1 VVAGYAGKMDE
12 WLSVNEGLS
21 SRFTHRI
28 HIDDYDKQELYD
40 LFCLFVRK
48 EGLVLTGEAR
58 DAARLVISRIWRN
71 RGQDFANGRTVRKLF
86 DAVVRKKNSRV
97 IAMGEGGL
105 TKVALTTIEAEDFAF
120 EQGTL

>member
-1 VVAGYAGKMDE
+1 MDE

-28 HIDDYDKQELYD
+28 HIDDYDEQELYD

-105 TKVALTTIEAEDFAF
+105 TKVALTTIEAEDFVL
-120 EQGTL
+120 EQEAL